1 LAALAAA
8 VSAVASAEAAV
19 ALAAAAGTEV
29 AGTGDV
35 DGPANGGVMS
45 TCEGSA
51 GGLRPSAPGQNF
63 I

>member
-1 LAALAAA
+1 
-8 VSAVASAEAAV
+8 VASAEAAG
-19 ALAAAAGTEV
+19 ALAEAAGTEV

-35 DGPANGGVMS
+35 DGPAFGGVML

-51 GGLRPSAPGQNF
+51 GGLRPSDPGQNF